1 MEYPFKTLSTS
12 WGDESYDELYAA
24 VEFYNQGRYET
35 ALRLF
40 QGRPP
45 DPARFFKNLICTFHG
60 PIGWLLMFNTKRAKD
75 RYLRFCIASC
85 LYHVGRYADALAAF
99 GDEPHERAVY
109 LAAWCQHALGR
120 HAEAKSL
127 FKRAYFANP
136 KHLELGCPYPEH
148 ELL

>member
-1 MEYPFKTLSTS
+1 
-12 WGDESYDELYAA
+12 
-24 VEFYNQGRYET
+24 V
-35 ALRLF
+35 
-40 QGRPP
+40 
-45 DPARFFKNLICTFHG
+45 
-60 PIGWLLMFNTKRAKD
+60 
-75 RYLRFCIASC
+75 
-85 LYHVGRYADALAAF
+85 VAF

>member
-1 MEYPFKTLSTS
+1 MEYPLRTLSTK
-12 WGDESYDELYAA
+12 WEDEDYDELYAA

-35 ALRLF
+35 ALNLF

-85 LYHVGRYADALAAF
+85 LYHLGKYADARDVL
-99 GDEPHERAVY
+99 GEDQHERAVY
-109 LAAWCQHALGR
+109 LSAWCQHALGR
-120 HAEAKSL
+120 HDEAKAL
-127 FKRAYFANP
+127 FKRAFYSNP
-136 KHLELGCPYPEH
+136 KLLALGCPYE
-148 ELL
+148 EREVL